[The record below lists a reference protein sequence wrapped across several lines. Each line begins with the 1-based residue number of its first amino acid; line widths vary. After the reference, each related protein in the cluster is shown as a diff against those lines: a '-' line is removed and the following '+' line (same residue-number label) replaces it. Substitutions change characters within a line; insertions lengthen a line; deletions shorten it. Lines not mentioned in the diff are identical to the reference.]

1 MFAYKSINFGLLFYS
16 EQYFVLIV
24 ITTAKKDNENVIT
37 STYTRIDL
45 YASIYGNQ
53 AFTTIATTI
62 SYMALPSLL
71 AYTGILYLGIAY
83 SVVMTAYTGYNAIF
97 NALSFYQITIWM
109 LY

>member
-1 MFAYKSINFGLLFYS
+1 MFAYKSINFGRLFYS

-62 SYMALPSLL
+62 SYNALSSLL
-71 AYTGILYLGIAY
+71 TYTGIPYLGIAY
-83 SVVMTAYTGYNAIF
+83 SVVMTAYT
-97 NALSFYQITIWM
+97 L
-109 LY
+109 